1 MSSSHDLPP
10 DVLEAASTLERH
22 RPSLTDSEL
31 AGIKRRAAGRTRVA
45 GGFTRSRAAITA
57 ALAAGVLMSGGG
69 AALGVSALST
79 DLTAS
84 SAQYGGPGPEG
95 TSGSGGPTD
104 SGVAPGGVGSAPTQD
119 TGGSDVLGQ
128 STSGN
133 GGANNGTGG
142 VAGTPAD
149 NAPGAVGTP
158 AENAPGAV
166 AQAPRQVAASTAK
179 SLPFT
184 GYLAIPMLLGGL
196 ALLASGLVLRRR
208 ARA

>member
-1 MSSSHDLPP
+1 
-10 DVLEAASTLERH
+10 
-22 RPSLTDSEL
+22 
-31 AGIKRRAAGRTRVA
+31 
-45 GGFTRSRAAITA
+45 
-57 ALAAGVLMSGGG
+57 
-69 AALGVSALST
+69 
-79 DLTAS
+79 
-84 SAQYGGPGPEG
+84 
-95 TSGSGGPTD
+95 
-104 SGVAPGGVGSAPTQD
+104 VAPGGVGSAPTQD

-142 VAGTPAD
+142 VS
-149 NAPGAVGTP
+149 GTP

>member
-57 ALAAGVLMSGGG
+57 ALAAGMLMSSGG

-119 TGGSDVLGQ
+119 TGGSDVLGE

-142 VAGTPAD
+142 VAG
-149 NAPGAVGTP
+149 APTN
-158 AENAPGAV
+158 NAPGAV